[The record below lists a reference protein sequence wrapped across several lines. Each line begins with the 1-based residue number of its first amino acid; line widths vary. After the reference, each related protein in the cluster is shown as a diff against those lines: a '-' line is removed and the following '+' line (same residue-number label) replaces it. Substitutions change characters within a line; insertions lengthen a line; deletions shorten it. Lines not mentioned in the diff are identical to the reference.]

1 MHVTYPDLCSFVI
14 FALSPQVL
22 IEKEWTSFGHKFQ
35 QVKKF
40 KQLHFFSSRL
50 KVFHSFVN
58 LADFDVF
65 IVALWPWGQESRG

>member
-1 MHVTYPDLCSFVI
+1 MDKFW
-14 FALSPQVL
+14 AQVSTG
-22 IEKEWTSFGHKFQ
+22 KEIQTTAI
-35 QVKKF
+35 
-40 KQLHFFSSRL
+40 FSSRL